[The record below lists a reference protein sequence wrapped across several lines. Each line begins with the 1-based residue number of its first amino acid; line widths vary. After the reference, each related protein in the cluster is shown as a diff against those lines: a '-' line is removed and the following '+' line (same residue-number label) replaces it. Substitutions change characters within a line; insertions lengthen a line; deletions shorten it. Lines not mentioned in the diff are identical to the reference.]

1 VWHYHVFLF
10 DDLRGELTQSI
21 VLSLESS
28 GAFWRA
34 SVHAE
39 HDVLVLIRLGEGVED
54 SVTLLISVRI
64 DDVASLASP
73 AHLRNLIVEE
83 TILEAA
89 SPVLEAE
96 PLERVWLLT
105 LTSELFGS
113 PFGLKIKHGVVPGL
127 AGVCIDVPAVFVL
140 ILSPVGYAETL
151 EDGPGTSVE
160 GHVTDALKQS
170 VWVEVLGVNVMHD
183 VRLLVELVAVYIL
196 DTKSCLSSLLDVEP
210 VSDEE
215 EVGVDEAHRLAN
227 VLLQSRAGVK
237 AELDPA
243 LVSLMSNV
251 VLQWSSDLALA
262 CKGTVDESIQ

>member
-1 VWHYHVFLF
+1 MWHYHVFLF

-54 SVTLLISVRI
+54 SVTFLISVRI
-64 DDVASLASP
+64 DDVASLAPP

-140 ILSPVGYAETL
+140 ILSPVRYAETL

-170 VWVEVLGVNVMHD
+170 VWMEVLGVNVMHN

-196 DTKSCLSSLLDVEP
+196 DTKSYIIIKIKISTIGHKKHDDKIAKLE
-210 VSDEE
+210 
-215 EVGVDEAHRLAN
+215 
-227 VLLQSRAGVK
+227 
-237 AELDPA
+237 A
-243 LVSLMSNV
+243 LVTPLDS
-251 VLQWSSDLALA
+251 Q
-262 CKGTVDESIQ
+262 